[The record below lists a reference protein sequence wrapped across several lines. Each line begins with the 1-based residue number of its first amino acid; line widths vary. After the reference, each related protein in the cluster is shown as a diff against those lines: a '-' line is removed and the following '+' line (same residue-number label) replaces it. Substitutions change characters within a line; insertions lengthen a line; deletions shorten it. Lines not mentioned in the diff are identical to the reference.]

1 MNGKPAERRNGTVPS
16 AGKNELLSFRNKGRA
31 AEQESTSNETIRLA
45 VMKIIRE
52 SLFEG
57 ATRARGVAIVTDVFR
72 AFTSTPLFFHFGAQK
87 VLFVHDPDEAFS
99 LKAQN
104 GDMLLAGEV
113 DDRLIPGFDLGNSP
127 SEIASKPPEF
137 FRGKIV
143 VQRTTAGV
151 IGVLSALDS
160 VEIVILGSY
169 VMARAISRYI
179 LSQDPLPE
187 VVTIV
192 ATGNYGIA
200 TTPEDEGCADYLEHL
215 LVGSHYDHLK
225 TLHGIVFNES
235 AQKFIR
241 GDKDYFPREDP
252 LYCLQRDLF
261 DFILLA
267 NKHEGVVTV
276 EKKQLIK

>member
-1 MNGKPAERRNGTVPS
+1 
-16 AGKNELLSFRNKGRA
+16 
-31 AEQESTSNETIRLA
+31 
-45 VMKIIRE
+45 MKIIRE

-57 ATRARGVAIVTDVFR
+57 AKRAQGVAIVIDVFR
-72 AFTSTPLFFHFGAQK
+72 AFTSTPLFFHFGASK

-99 LKAQN
+99 LKAGN
-104 GDMLLAGEV
+104 GDVLLAGEV

-137 FRGKIV
+137 FRGKVV

-151 IGVLSALDS
+151 IGVLNALDS
-160 VEIVILGSY
+160 AKIVILGSY

-187 VVTIV
+187 AVTIV
-192 ATGNYGIA
+192 ATGYYGVA
-200 TTPEDEGCADYLEHL
+200 ATPEDEGCADYLEHL
-215 LVGSHYDHLK
+215 IIGSHYDHLEALK
-225 TLHGIVFNES
+225 GIVFHES

-252 LYCLQRDLF
+252 LFCLQRDLF

-267 NKHEGVVTV
+267 SKQAGVVTV
-276 EKKQLIK
+276 EKKQCVK

>member
-1 MNGKPAERRNGTVPS
+1 MR
-16 AGKNELLSFRNKGRA
+16 
-31 AEQESTSNETIRLA
+31 
-45 VMKIIRE
+45 IIRE

-57 ATRARGVAIVTDVFR
+57 AKKAQGVTIVIDVFR
-72 AFTSTPLFFHFGAQK
+72 AFTSTPLFFHFGARK
-87 VLFVHDPDEAFS
+87 VLFVHNPDEAFS
-99 LKAQN
+99 LKSRN
-104 GDMLLAGEV
+104 GDMLLAGEF

-137 FRGKIV
+137 FRGKVV

-160 VEIVILGSY
+160 AKIVILGSY
-169 VMARAISRYI
+169 VMAGAISRYT

-200 TTPEDEGCADYLEHL
+200 KTPEDEGCADYLEHL
-215 LVGSHYDHLK
+215 LVGSRYDHLEAVK
-225 TLHGIVFNES
+225 GIVFNES

-252 LYCLQRDLF
+252 LFCLQRDLF
-261 DFILLA
+261 DFVLVA
-267 NKHEGVVTV
+267 NKEKGLVTV
-276 EKKQLIK
+276 TKKKCAD

>member
-1 MNGKPAERRNGTVPS
+1 
-16 AGKNELLSFRNKGRA
+16 
-31 AEQESTSNETIRLA
+31 
-45 VMKIIRE
+45 MKIIRE

-57 ATRARGVAIVTDVFR
+57 AERARGVTIVIDVFR
-72 AFTSTPLFFHFGAQK
+72 AFTSTPLFFHFGARK

-99 LKAQN
+99 LKSRN

-127 SEIASKPPEF
+127 SEITSKPPGF

-160 VEIVILGSY
+160 AEIVILGSY
-169 VMARAISRYI
+169 VMTRAISRYI

-192 ATGNYGIA
+192 AAGNYGIEK
-200 TTPEDEGCADYLEHL
+200 TPEDEGCADYLEHL
-215 LVGSHYDHLK
+215 LIGSHYDHLEALK
-225 TLHGIVFNES
+225 GIVFHES

-252 LYCLQRDLF
+252 LFCLQRDLF

-276 EKKQLIK
+276 AKKQCIK